1 MHQERLNWQWYPF
14 APLVLPCFPQYKK
27 SMDDDFAF
35 EEEKGEQ
42 KGGPKTS
49 KVDQKLERP
58 FCNLYPRT
66 QVSLRAKW
74 PTDWISTGVL
84 YLSISRGCKT
94 TTWFVAK
101 GHRSLVAGLSYNK
114 KKCIHPIRFHC
125 YIVTLLRLGCR
136 GRAQRPRRLY
146 QEPQLLEVSEDEAE
160 EGRKRTG

>member
-1 MHQERLNWQWYPF
+1 MENESDTQGDTQGVPQDVTQGDTQGDDLDKWIEYQVAVYPKITE
-14 APLVLPCFPQYKK
+14 YKN

-74 PTDWISTGVL
+74 PTD
-84 YLSISRGCKT
+84 
-94 TTWFVAK
+94 
-101 GHRSLVAGLSYNK
+101 
-114 KKCIHPIRFHC
+114 
-125 YIVTLLRLGCR
+125 
-136 GRAQRPRRLY
+136 
-146 QEPQLLEVSEDEAE
+146 
-160 EGRKRTG
+160 